1 MYTLSEFDFDLP
13 RGIDRPIPFYLKR
26 SASRLL
32 LVDEKKIADSRFY
45 HLIDHLSEGD
55 LLVFNN
61 TKVLKARFFGS
72 KASGG
77 KIEIPDRTY
86 SR

>member
-1 MYTLSEFDFDLP
+1 MAGFGMYTLSDFDFELP
-13 RGIDRPIPFYLKR
+13 EELIAQFPLSERT
-26 SASRLL
+26 ASRLL
-32 LVDEKKIADSRFY
+32 LADKEKIIDSRF
-45 HLIDHLSEGD
+45 HELIDKLSDGD

-77 KIEIPDRTY
+77 K
-86 SR
+86 SKS